1 MIEFSDVSYVYGKH
15 TPFERAAVRHISFT
29 VPDGLTTG
37 IIGHTGS
44 GKSTIAQMMNALL
57 TPTEGV
63 VKLDGEDIN
72 ASAKI
77 RYATR
82 FRVGIV
88 FQYPEYQLF
97 EETVEKDIAYGPTN
111 MGLSPE
117 EIAKRVETAAEF
129 VGLPKSL
136 LSASPFELSGGQ
148 KRRVA
153 IAGVMA
159 MQPKVLVLDEPAAG
173 LDPRGRREIFERL
186 LEYRK
191 AQNSTLVIISHSM
204 EDVAEYSDRI
214 LALRD
219 GEILCEGTPR
229 EVFSQY
235 ALLSESGLALP
246 QVTTICDAVKRKC
259 EERGIFD
266 SALSELS
273 GIYTVNEAE
282 SVFEK
287 LLTSESLGGKEGS

>member
-57 TPTEGV
+57 SPTEGV
-63 VKLDGEDIN
+63 VRLDGEDIN

-77 RYATR
+77 RYRTR

-97 EETVEKDIAYGPTN
+97 EETVEKDIAFGPGN

-117 EIAKRVETAAEF
+117 EIKKRVETAADF
-129 VGLPKSL
+129 VGLPRKL
-136 LSASPFELSGGQ
+136 LSASPLELSGGQ
-148 KRRVA
+148 KRRIA

-204 EDVAEYSDRI
+204 EDAAEYSDRI

-235 ALLSESGLALP
+235 ERLSESGLSLP
-246 QVTTICDAVKRKC
+246 QVTRIANEVQKRC
-259 EERGIFD
+259 AERGIPEE
-266 SALSELS
+266 ALSGLS
-273 GIYTVNEAE
+273 GIYTVRDAE
-282 SVFEK
+282 RVFSE
-287 LLTSESLGGKEGS
+287 LLSRTDRKGE

>member
-1 MIEFSDVSYVYGKH
+1 MIEFSDVSYVYGQN
-15 TPFERAAVRHISFT
+15 TPFERAAVQHISFT
-29 VPDGLTTG
+29 VPDGMTTG

-63 VKLDGEDIN
+63 VRLDGENIN

-97 EETVEKDIAYGPTN
+97 EETVEKDIAYGPSN

-117 EIAKRVETAAEF
+117 EIKKRVETAAEF
-129 VGLPKSL
+129 AGLPKNL

-186 LEYRK
+186 SEYRK

-204 EDVAEYSDRI
+204 EDAAEYSDRI

-219 GEILCEGTPR
+219 GKILCEGTR
-229 EVFSQY
+229 EEVFSRSS
-235 ALLSESGLALP
+235 LLESSGLALP
-246 QVTTICDAVKRKC
+246 QVTAVCDAVKRECIK
-259 EERGIFD
+259 RGIPE

-273 GIYTVNEAE
+273 GLYTVRDAE
-282 SVFEK
+282 RVFEK
-287 LLTSESLGGKEGS
+287 LLARKKSNGKGEN

>member
-57 TPTEGV
+57 TPTEGM

-111 MGLSPE
+111 MRLSPE

-148 KRRVA
+148 KRRHCGRNGNA
-153 IAGVMA
+153 AEGLGARRAG
-159 MQPKVLVLDEPAAG
+159 
-173 LDPRGRREIFERL
+173 
-186 LEYRK
+186 
-191 AQNSTLVIISHSM
+191 
-204 EDVAEYSDRI
+204 
-214 LALRD
+214 
-219 GEILCEGTPR
+219 
-229 EVFSQY
+229 
-235 ALLSESGLALP
+235 
-246 QVTTICDAVKRKC
+246 
-259 EERGIFD
+259 
-266 SALSELS
+266 
-273 GIYTVNEAE
+273 
-282 SVFEK
+282 
-287 LLTSESLGGKEGS
+287 GGA